1 MKESNTRKDA
11 FMVYDNEKNE
21 IYLNN
26 TRNCNP
32 VDRDEG
38 AERVGMGVLLA
49 KYYQLH
55 PDDHI
60 KTALLKYAK
69 FCVIDCR
76 KVIIRHFLLL
86 TVKDGIEHIIM
97 HGLRIFIF
105 KCTKSQETSNMQ

>member
-38 AERVGMGVLLA
+38 AERVGMGVLSSCPH
-49 KYYQLH
+49 YQ
-55 PDDHI
+55 
-60 KTALLKYAK
+60 
-69 FCVIDCR
+69 
-76 KVIIRHFLLL
+76 
-86 TVKDGIEHIIM
+86 
-97 HGLRIFIF
+97 
-105 KCTKSQETSNMQ
+105 

>member
-38 AERVGMGVLLA
+38 AERVGRESCWLN
-49 KYYQLH
+49 
-55 PDDHI
+55 
-60 KTALLKYAK
+60 
-69 FCVIDCR
+69 
-76 KVIIRHFLLL
+76 IINCILM
-86 TVKDGIEHIIM
+86 II
-97 HGLRIFIF
+97 
-105 KCTKSQETSNMQ
+105 